1 MIPKLHFKDFLL
13 NENKQI
19 LGHKVA
25 DILNAV
31 HDLND
36 NGANMGARLM
46 VKRATTVVNMIR
58 RILHS
63 PWNDEN
69 KKYLKVLQKVG
80 VAIMKAIDEKDDL
93 PSVIAGVSDEIGK
106 LSQKM
111 HVPVNDLG
119 SDEGGSDADDGV
131 ATSGPPKA
139 DPAQMPDQ
147 QGPPPEAEAGGQ
159 PGQMP
164 PPGGQ
169 VGAPPQ
175 VPPPPGQQP
184 GMPPGIM

>member
-1 MIPKLHFKDFLL
+1 MDLKLHFKDFLL

-25 DILNAV
+25 DILTAV
-31 HDLND
+31 QDLAD
-36 NGANMGARLM
+36 NGQNMGTRLL

-69 KKYLKVLQKVG
+69 QKYLKVLQKAG
-80 VAIMKAIDEKDDL
+80 VALMKAIDEKDDL
-93 PSVIAGVSDEIGK
+93 PGTIAGVSEELGK

-111 HVPVNDLG
+111 HIPVHNLG
-119 SDEGGSDADDGV
+119 SDQGSSDADDGLG
-131 ATSGPPKA
+131 TSEPPQ
-139 DPAQMPDQ
+139 DEQ
-147 QGPPPEAEAGGQ
+147 PPEEPPAEEAGSQ

-164 PPGGQ
+164 GPGGQ
-169 VGAPPQ
+169 VGAPPEA
-175 VPPPPGQQP
+175 PPPPGQQP
-184 GMPPGIM
+184 GMPQGIM

>member
-1 MIPKLHFKDFLL
+1 MKLDFKDFFL

-19 LGHKVA
+19 LGHKVG
-25 DILNAV
+25 DILTSVQDLTQNAQ
-31 HDLND
+31 
-36 NGANMGARLM
+36 NMGTRLL

-58 RILHS
+58 RILHA

-69 KKYLKVLQKVG
+69 LKYLKKLQKVG

-93 PSVIAGVSDEIGK
+93 PSVIAGCESELEK

-111 HVPVNDLG
+111 HVPVHNLG
-119 SDEGGSDADDGV
+119 SDQTADSGDDGLG
-131 ATSGPPKA
+131 TSQPP
-139 DPAQMPDQ
+139 Q
-147 QGPPPEAEAGGQ
+147 PEAGSQ

-169 VGAPPQ
+169 PGA
-175 VPPPPGQQP
+175 
-184 GMPPGIM
+184 PPGIM